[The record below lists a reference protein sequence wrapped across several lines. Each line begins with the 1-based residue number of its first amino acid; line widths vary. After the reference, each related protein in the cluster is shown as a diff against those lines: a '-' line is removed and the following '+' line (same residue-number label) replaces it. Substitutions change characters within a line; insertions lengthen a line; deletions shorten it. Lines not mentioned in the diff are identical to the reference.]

1 MRKDCPFATA
11 YIIRIAARQVNRLR
25 REFAVHKILKTL
37 LQLDEL
43 GWAFVES
50 IRIV

>member
-37 LQLDEL
+37 LQFDKL
-43 GWAFVES
+43 GWALVES